1 MSAERVAASVL
12 LATRSVGKGREL
24 LTLLAEAGITAET
37 LRDAGIE
44 ETPEEAELEVHATFA
59 ENALAKALWF
69 AERSGRVVVADDSGL
84 CVDALDGRPGVYSKR
99 WSGRSDLGGA
109 ALDAANNQHLL
120 RELEEAAERGR
131 PERTARYVCAV
142 ACAWP
147 AAGTGALG
155 QPIIVLGESVGTIL
169 SVPRGSGGFGYDPWF
184 SSPAL
189 GGRTFAEISREEK
202 ALVSHRG
209 VAFQAFLREAA
220 ARGLFEQV
228 NQPPPSG

>member
-1 MSAERVAASVL
+1 MPASRRRRRR
-12 LATRSVGKGREL
+12 RSSRS
-24 LTLLAEAGITAET
+24 
-37 LRDAGIE
+37 
-44 ETPEEAELEVHATFA
+44 TPHSRKTH
-59 ENALAKALWF
+59 WPRRCGS
-69 AERSGRVVVADDSGL
+69 RSGGGRVVVADDSGL

-169 SVPRGSGGFGYDPWF
+169 SVPRGSRGFGYDPWF

-189 GGRTFAEISREEK
+189 GGAPLPRSAVRRR
-202 ALVSHRG
+202 LW
-209 VAFQAFLREAA
+209 
-220 ARGLFEQV
+220 
-228 NQPPPSG
+228 